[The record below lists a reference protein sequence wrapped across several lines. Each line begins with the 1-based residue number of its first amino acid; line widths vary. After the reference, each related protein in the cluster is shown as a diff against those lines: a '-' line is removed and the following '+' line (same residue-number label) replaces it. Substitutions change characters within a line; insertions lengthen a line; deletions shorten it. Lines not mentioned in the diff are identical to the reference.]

1 MNKMKLFSKITC
13 AFLLFF
19 TLSCKD
25 NQTPEIKTVD
35 TETET
40 AVKEMD
46 PNATYAK
53 AEFTI
58 EGMTCAI
65 GCAKTIEKKLAG
77 MDGVQS
83 ASVDF
88 DKKLAMVV
96 YNEAKV
102 TPELLNETVSK
113 VGDSYKVTDMKTGEN
128 VTAAKTACKPGCK
141 MECCNK
147 DTKAEASTEKTMAC
161 KKDCKMPCCANKA

>member
-1 MNKMKLFSKITC
+1 MKLFSKITF
-13 AFLLFF
+13 ALLMLL

-35 TETET
+35 TEKET

-77 MDGVQS
+77 MEGVKS

-96 YNEAKV
+96 YNEAQV
-102 TPELLNETVSK
+102 TPELLTETVSK

-128 VTAAKTACKPGCK
+128 VTAEKTTCKPGCK

-147 DTKAEASTEKTMAC
+147 DAKAEASAEKTMAC